1 MNIFPQYLK
10 EIWNKWNLRGAV
22 LVSLFFQILLIFC
35 ASSRKRTGNAIMTF
49 IIWSVYLLADW
60 VAAFAVGLI
69 ANGNKDG
76 DKQVQSDDLLAF
88 WAPFLLL
95 HLGGPDNITA
105 FALEIMNFGLGICWA
120 LSSSLLL

>member
-1 MNIFPQYLK
+1 
-10 EIWNKWNLRGAV
+10 
-22 LVSLFFQILLIFC
+22 
-35 ASSRKRTGNAIMTF
+35 MTF

-105 FALEIMNFGLGICWA
+105 FALEDNELWPRHFSGPCHPVYCC
-120 LSSSLLL
+120 SLCLLRVDLE